1 MSGLA
6 LKPAAPTV
14 DDMLNRHIEYV
25 RSRPYER
32 LPIVETGT
40 VKEIKHYK
48 NVMYMWVEPDSGRSA
63 KWVSEFD
70 FRKYVRKV
78 RKARSAA

>member
-1 MSGLA
+1 MSSF
-6 LKPAAPTV
+6 KPATLTV
-14 DDMLNRHIEYV
+14 QDMIGQQIEYV

-32 LPIVETGT
+32 LPIVETGV

-48 NVMYMWVEPDSGRSA
+48 NVMYMWVVPDSSRSA
-63 KWVSEFD
+63 KWVSEYD